1 MTALLMNKDSLGD
14 TARLSRSQL
23 ECWES
28 RGTVLRCKDGFIG
41 SLLEIFMPLY
51 KSLPSVSGICDL
63 RLATREHSQSDRM
76 LNDTRPCVVTRLALE
91 TPCWIDEVRCYAE
104 EASMAES
111 SVALGAEGSFQLTAS
126 KKPRLSVLQP

>member
-1 MTALLMNKDSLGD
+1 M
-14 TARLSRSQL
+14 
-23 ECWES
+23 
-28 RGTVLRCKDGFIG
+28 LRCKDGFIG

-76 LNDTRPCVVTRLALE
+76 LNDIRPCVVTRLALE